1 MATIARVPGG
11 TSVACRTT
19 ASILPYRPAAY
30 DTRCS
35 RLSQTKTFGSD
46 DVAARMTRCPTPTA
60 HGLATAVAGSSA
72 ASKAAARHPLFRTTR
87 AAVRVPGRDAFPSR
101 RMTGSVF
108 RKLARPFVAGVTAA
122 GALALWNRGL
132 AGQLPINH
140 LAGTPHR
147 WRWRDSEI
155 FAAEAGSGSAVMLL
169 HAPEL
174 GGSSYEYR
182 KLLPLLAAQHRA
194 IAFDFLGFGLSE
206 KPRSDYSC
214 ELYVEQTL
222 AALDEFSVEQVVLV
236 GSGLAGSYAIRA
248 AARAGSRV
256 RAVVSIL
263 PSSTSEIDAPGIA
276 RVLQAP
282 LVGESLY
289 NALVAKRSLHKRLAK
304 TMYAD
309 AGNANAEVVN
319 AYYAVAHQ
327 PGARYVA
334 AALAGGRL
342 DCDVA
347 RDLPFVEV
355 PLLLIWGKRAKTN
368 PARNAAE
375 YAELAKR
382 AEIAYFVRSAML
394 PHDEE
399 AQAVAERI
407 EHFLGA

>member
-1 MATIARVPGG
+1 M
-11 TSVACRTT
+11 
-19 ASILPYRPAAY
+19 L
-30 DTRCS
+30 
-35 RLSQTKTFGSD
+35 
-46 DVAARMTRCPTPTA
+46 
-60 HGLATAVAGSSA
+60 
-72 ASKAAARHPLFRTTR
+72 
-87 AAVRVPGRDAFPSR
+87 
-101 RMTGSVF
+101 

-140 LAGTPHR
+140 LAGTPQR
-147 WRWRDSEI
+147 WRWRGSEI
-155 FAAEAGSGSAVMLL
+155 FAVESGSGSAVVLL

-182 KLLPLLAAQHRA
+182 KLLPLLAARHRTL
-194 IAFDFLGFGLSE
+194 AFDLLGFGLSE

-214 ELYVEQTL
+214 ELYVEQVL
-222 AALDEFSVEQVVLV
+222 AALDEFDMQHVALV

-248 AARAGSRV
+248 AARAGPRV

-263 PSSTSEIDAPGIA
+263 PNSTSDMDAPAVA

-282 LVGESLY
+282 LLGESVY
-289 NALVAKRSLHKRLAK
+289 NALVAKRSLHNRLAK

-309 AGNANAEVVN
+309 ADNANSEVLN

-327 PGARYVA
+327 PGARYVV
-334 AALAGGRL
+334 AALASGRL
-342 DCDVA
+342 DCDVV

-355 PLLLIWGKRAKTN
+355 PLLLVWGKRAKTN

-382 AEIAYFVRSAML
+382 AEVAYFVRSAML